1 MVYFIYT
8 RDKACCKGWFPY
20 NCYECCNCYNSSKC
34 SKMAEYTA
42 HLILPLLLQSPFL
55 HLSSHH
61 IQALSG
67 LLDQQT
73 RKNKNQSQ
81 LCQPIQE
88 QGTKSTS
95 ALDPSVSI
103 KLHVCDSSIEK

>member
-1 MVYFIYT
+1 
-8 RDKACCKGWFPY
+8 
-20 NCYECCNCYNSSKC
+20 
-34 SKMAEYTA
+34 MAEYTA

-61 IQALSG
+61 IQVLSG

-95 ALDPSVSI
+95 ALDPSGKKFMTSDFQSYGLVSH
-103 KLHVCDSSIEK
+103 L